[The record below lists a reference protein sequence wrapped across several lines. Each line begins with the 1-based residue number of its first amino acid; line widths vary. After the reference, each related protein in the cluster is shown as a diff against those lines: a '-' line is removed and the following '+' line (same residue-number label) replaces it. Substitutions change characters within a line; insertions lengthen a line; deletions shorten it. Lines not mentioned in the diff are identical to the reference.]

1 MNELL
6 KIGYVKEAS
15 NKQTYILYNSNYMF
29 RIGISKKKVNEW
41 LPGLGGQK
49 REWRVSQG
57 TELLLRGTE
66 VL

>member
-1 MNELL
+1 
-6 KIGYVKEAS
+6 
-15 NKQTYILYNSNYMF
+15 MF

-49 REWRVSQG
+49 REWIVSQG
-57 TELLLRGTE
+57 TEFLLRGTE